1 MADNSISNGETS
13 KPEKVSFVDVD
24 AERDVNLN
32 LDYNVADERLNA
44 VVRQMGLTRLRKVQ
58 AVAIQRRL
66 FFRKSLL
73 VISPSGSGKTLVGE
87 LAAANCVLEGLG
99 KAAYLVPLK
108 ALATEKYKHFQ
119 RHYALLGIKVEI
131 SIGDY
136 DLPPEDL
143 AGADIVIMTYEKL
156 DSMLRSAR
164 GGLSGAFG
172 CLVIDEI
179 HVMGEQERGPRLE
192 SLLIRATR
200 ALG

>member
-58 AVAIQRRL
+58 AVAIQRGL

-87 LAAANCVLEGLG
+87 LAAANCILEGLG

-119 RHYALLGIKVEI
+119 RHYARLGIKVEI
-131 SIGDY
+131 SIGY
-136 DLPPEDL
+136 H
-143 AGADIVIMTYEKL
+143 AGASQHDW
-156 DSMLRSAR
+156 
-164 GGLSGAFG
+164 GGFSFFFASFL
-172 CLVIDEI
+172 
-179 HVMGEQERGPRLE
+179 
-192 SLLIRATR
+192 
-200 ALG
+200 

>member
-1 MADNSISNGETS
+1 MADDAIGKQEIPRSNASTII
-13 KPEKVSFVDVD
+13 DVD
-24 AERDVNLN
+24 AEREVNLD
-32 LDYNVADERLNA
+32 LDYNVQDDRLNA

-58 AVAIQRRL
+58 AVAIQRGL

-119 RHYALLGIKVEI
+119 RHYARLGIKVEI

-143 AGADIVIMTYEKL
+143 AGADIVVMTYEK
-156 DSMLRSAR
+156 RIRHR
-164 GGLSGAFG
+164 G
-172 CLVIDEI
+172 
-179 HVMGEQERGPRLE
+179 ER
-192 SLLIRATR
+192 
-200 ALG
+200 